1 MSHVFISYARKDGR
15 DFAVTLARFFSTRGV
30 PYWRDEERIGPGAA
44 WRTEIRNGLDAAF
57 ALVVVVSPASV
68 KSQYVDQEVTTY
80 ENVCAARNVAPAIFP
95 ILTGDLNLA
104 DLPLYASTRQWVD
117 VRNRTHF
124 TEALEKLV
132 RSLAAIPA
140 TAITPNAPAV
150 AIPAPRSAL
159 EVIGALDAEMSH
171 LDSRAESLRES
182 LAQVQQE
189 ASASVDWREAAYDSI
204 SDQAIARL
212 TLTNP
217 DPRLREEAAFTVAH
231 LRSSAAITYLL
242 RVAEGGETAA
252 LKDRAAQALV
262 GVREAASFDGAPIPS
277 RVRRRV
283 FWALTGQQLF
293 RYPLAL
299 VGRYAGAT
307 LGAVLGMGVALYLLN
322 DTLSSSTRLFTALAV
337 GTQYGVL
344 LGAGVTAAT
353 EIGTQL
359 RAWSAPVRV
368 GMAWVVGAILAA
380 VALAVLD
387 ILFFGGTGAN
397 ALLAAALIAAG
408 FALPGLVIR
417 EPRREP
423 LGWRLRALIAT
434 GFMFSACLVLS
445 LFANVPGL
453 SAATVIA
460 IWLWIALAGGV
471 GTFLPEIFDAA
482 EDAIAQRR
490 LQRGGGA

>member
-15 DFAVTLARFFSTRGV
+15 DFAVTLARFFSTRGL

-44 WRTEIRNGLDAAF
+44 WRTEIRNALDVAY

-95 ILTGDLNLA
+95 VLTGDLNLA

-124 TEALEKLV
+124 TEALDKLV
-132 RSLAAIPA
+132 RSLAAIRA
-140 TAITPNAPAV
+140 TAPTPDAPTVTIA
-150 AIPAPRSAL
+150 APRSTL
-159 EVIGALDAEMSH
+159 EVIGALDAEMMG
-171 LDSRAESLRES
+171 LDSRAESLRDS
-182 LAQVQQE
+182 LAQVRHDVP
-189 ASASVDWREAAYDSI
+189 ASTDWREAAYDSI

-217 DPRLREEAAFTVAH
+217 DPRLREEVAFTVAH
-231 LRSSAAITYLL
+231 LRSSAAITYLM
-242 RVAEGGETAA
+242 RVAESGETAS
-252 LKDRAAQALV
+252 LKERAVQALV
-262 GVREAASFDGAPIPS
+262 GVREAATFDGAPVPS
-277 RVRRRV
+277 RVRRHV
-283 FWALTGQQLF
+283 FWTLSGQQLF

-299 VGRYAGAT
+299 VGRYVGAT
-307 LGAVLGMGVALYLLN
+307 LGAMLGIGVALYLLN
-322 DTLSSSTRLFTALAV
+322 DTLSPSARLFTALAV

-359 RAWSAPVRV
+359 RAWSAPARV

-380 VALAVLD
+380 VALTMLD
-387 ILFFGGTGAN
+387 ILFFGSTGAN
-397 ALLAAALIAAG
+397 ALLAAALFAAG
-408 FALPGLVIR
+408 FALPGVVVR
-417 EPRREP
+417 VPRRDP
-423 LGWRLRALIAT
+423 LQWWLRALIAA
-434 GFMFSACLVLS
+434 GGIVSGCVALS

-453 SAATVIA
+453 STAALIA

-482 EDAIAQRR
+482 EEALAHRR
-490 LQRGGGA
+490 HVGGRA